1 MANLDGQVSWTVGYN
16 TRQAVI
22 GKGPTRMFAVLPF

>member
-1 MANLDGQVSWTVGYN
+1 MANLNGQVSWTVVYN

-22 GKGPTRMFAVLPF
+22 GKVPTRMFAGLPF